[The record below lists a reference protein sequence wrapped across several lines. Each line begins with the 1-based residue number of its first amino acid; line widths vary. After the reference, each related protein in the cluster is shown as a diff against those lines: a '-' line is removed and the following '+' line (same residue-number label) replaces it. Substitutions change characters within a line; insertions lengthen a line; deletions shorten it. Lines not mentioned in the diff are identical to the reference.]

1 MFGIISVLGGVG
13 LLCASGVGISSA
25 LRWFHNYDFDVTAKM
40 NESKNK
46 KTYKEVGGGD
56 HGKHIS
62 NLSKRASEQ
71 RHF

>member
-40 NESKNK
+40 NESKNRK
-46 KTYKEVGGGD
+46 SHREIGGVD
-56 HGKHIS
+56 HAKHME
-62 NLSKRASEQ
+62 NLSRKVTRP
-71 RHF
+71 